1 MRYSRVFVA
10 FMAVTLLV
18 CVTGLRT
25 AQLGRRLGNGLTKTS
40 LYGMGKEAKR
50 AWAKEDLQGK
60 DMFDDDDGDDLE
72 TMKKKQK
79 FKLEPETVFYEGP
92 PSASEVLLPALSV
105 LTVIG
110 IVPFISSLSRQIWVR
125 YKFTS
130 RRISI
135 QSGIGGKE
143 FSEVIYPDVDEIKYV
158 YRFGGAGD
166 MVLFLKDGAKV
177 EMRHVP
183 NFDDVLEYV
192 LGQCDEEC
200 NSKTMVPIKA
210 KKAAEAAAAVA
221 TTSIEANSK

>member
-1 MRYSRVFVA
+1 MI
-10 FMAVTLLV
+10 
-18 CVTGLRT
+18 
-25 AQLGRRLGNGLTKTS
+25 
-40 LYGMGKEAKR
+40 
-50 AWAKEDLQGK
+50 
-60 DMFDDDDGDDLE
+60 
-72 TMKKKQK
+72 
-79 FKLEPETVFYEGP
+79 
-92 PSASEVLLPALSV
+92 LPALSV

-110 IVPFISSLSRQIWVR
+110 IVPFISSLSRQVWVR

-143 FSEVIYPDVDEIKYV
+143 FSELIYPDVEEIKYV

-192 LGQCDEEC
+192 LSQCDEEC
-200 NSKTMVPIKA
+200 NNKTMLPIKA
-210 KKAAEAAAAVA
+210 KKAAEAAAAAAPAAVE
-221 TTSIEANSK
+221 TSAE

>member
-1 MRYSRVFVA
+1 MQSMVHIAILVLSVLVLVQGYRLAPSQSIRPAVA
-10 FMAVTLLV
+10 GSLS
-18 CVTGLRT
+18 RT
-25 AQLGRRLGNGLTKTS
+25 ALFGV
-40 LYGMGKEAKR
+40 GKEAKR
-50 AWAKEDLQGK
+50 AWAKEDLQGE
-60 DMFDDDDGDDLE
+60 DMFADNDGEDDLE

-92 PSASEVLLPALSV
+92 PSISEVALPALSV

-110 IVPFISSLSRQIWVR
+110 IIPFISSLTRQIWVR

-192 LGQCDEEC
+192 LTQCDEDC
-200 NSKTMVPIKA
+200 NKKTILPIKA
-210 KKAAEAAAAVA
+210 KKALASTTAEE
-221 TTSIEANSK
+221 SIA

>member
-92 PSASEVLLPALSV
+92 PSASEVLTCAICVNSYWYCP
-105 LTVIG
+105 
-110 IVPFISSLSRQIWVR
+110 
-125 YKFTS
+125 
-130 RRISI
+130 
-135 QSGIGGKE
+135 
-143 FSEVIYPDVDEIKYV
+143 IY
-158 YRFGGAGD
+158 
-166 MVLFLKDGAKV
+166 LFV
-177 EMRHVP
+177 E
-183 NFDDVLEYV
+183 
-192 LGQCDEEC
+192 
-200 NSKTMVPIKA
+200 
-210 KKAAEAAAAVA
+210 
-221 TTSIEANSK
+221 

>member
-1 MRYSRVFVA
+1 MMNSVIACIAVLSVFILVQGYRLPSQTSRRPA
-10 FMAVTLLV
+10 LAGSLSK
-18 CVTGLRT
+18 T
-25 AQLGRRLGNGLTKTS
+25 ALFGV
-40 LYGMGKEAKR
+40 GKEAKR
-50 AWAKEDLQGK
+50 AWAKEDLQGD
-60 DMFDDDDGDDLE
+60 DMFADDDDADDLE

-92 PSASEVLLPALSV
+92 PSASEVVLPALSV

-110 IVPFISSLSRQIWVR
+110 IIPFISSLTRQVWVR

-135 QSGIGGKE
+135 QSGIGGND

-192 LGQCDEEC
+192 LSKCDEEC
-200 NSKTMVPIKA
+200 NKKTILPIKA
-210 KKAAEAAAAVA
+210 KKALAAAGESVA
-221 TTSIEANSK
+221 

>member
-1 MRYSRVFVA
+1 MMMNSVIACIAVLSVFILVQGYRLPSQTSRRPA
-10 FMAVTLLV
+10 LAGSLSK
-18 CVTGLRT
+18 T
-25 AQLGRRLGNGLTKTS
+25 ALFGV
-40 LYGMGKEAKR
+40 GKEAKR
-50 AWAKEDLQGK
+50 AWAKEDLQGD
-60 DMFDDDDGDDLE
+60 DMFADDDDADDLE

-92 PSASEVLLPALSV
+92 PSASEVVLPALSV

-110 IVPFISSLSRQIWVR
+110 IIPFISSLTRQVWVR

-135 QSGIGGKE
+135 QSGIGGND

-192 LGQCDEEC
+192 LSKCDEEC
-200 NSKTMVPIKA
+200 NKKTILPIKA
-210 KKAAEAAAAVA
+210 KKALAAAGESVA
-221 TTSIEANSK
+221 

>member
-1 MRYSRVFVA
+1 MTFVA
-10 FMAVTLLV
+10 LMGVMLLV
-18 CVTGLRT
+18 SVTGLKT
-25 AQLGRRLGNGLTKTS
+25 AQLGRRLGNGLSKTS
-40 LYGMGKEAKR
+40 LCGMGKEARR

-60 DMFDDDDGDDLE
+60 DMFDDEDGDDLD

-110 IVPFISSLSRQIWVR
+110 IVPFISSLSRQLWVR

-192 LGQCDEEC
+192 LSQCDEDC

-210 KKAAEAAAAVA
+210 KKAIEAAAAPA
-221 TTSIEANSK
+221 SMEASSE

>member
-1 MRYSRVFVA
+1 MQTMVILASLILSSLILVQSYRLAPRQSMRPVLAGIASK
-10 FMAVTLLV
+10 
-18 CVTGLRT
+18 T
-25 AQLGRRLGNGLTKTS
+25 ALFGI
-40 LYGMGKEAKR
+40 GKEAKR
-50 AWAKEDLQGK
+50 AWAKEDLQGE
-60 DMFDDDDGDDLE
+60 DIFADDDSEDDLE

-92 PSASEVLLPALSV
+92 PSASEVVLPALSV

-110 IVPFISSLSRQIWVR
+110 IIPFISSLTRQVWVR

-135 QSGIGGKE
+135 QSGIGGND

-192 LGQCDEEC
+192 LSKCDEEC
-200 NSKTMVPIKA
+200 NKKTILPIKA
-210 KKAAEAAAAVA
+210 KKALAAAGESVA
-221 TTSIEANSK
+221 

>member
-1 MRYSRVFVA
+1 MMHTIIFVA
-10 FMAVTLLV
+10 LIALLSLLSV
-18 CVTGLRT
+18 SGFRT
-25 AQLGRRLGNGLTKTS
+25 AQLSRRPCIGLSRTS
-40 LYGMGKEAKR
+40 LFGMGKEAKR
-50 AWAKEDLQGK
+50 AWQKEDLEGK
-60 DMFDDDDGDDLE
+60 DMFDDDEGDDLE

-92 PSASEVLLPALSV
+92 PSVSEVILPALSV

-110 IVPFISSLSRQIWVR
+110 IVPFISSLSRQVWVR

-143 FSEVIYPDVDEIKYV
+143 FSELIYPDVEEIKYV

-192 LGQCDEEC
+192 LSQCDEEC
-200 NSKTMVPIKA
+200 NNKTMLPIKA
-210 KKAAEAAAAVA
+210 KKAAEAAAAAAPAAVE
-221 TTSIEANSK
+221 TSAE

>member
-1 MRYSRVFVA
+1 MGV
-10 FMAVTLLV
+10 
-18 CVTGLRT
+18 
-25 AQLGRRLGNGLTKTS
+25 
-40 LYGMGKEAKR
+40 GKEAKR
-50 AWAKEDLQGK
+50 AWAKEDLAGK
-60 DMFDDDDGDDLE
+60 DMFDDDANDSDDDSLE
-72 TMKKKQK
+72 SMKKKQK

-92 PSASEVLLPALSV
+92 PSASEVLLPAISV

-110 IVPFISSLSRQIWVR
+110 IIPFISSLSRQVWVR

-158 YRFGGAGD
+158 YRMGGAGD

-192 LGQCDEEC
+192 LSKCDAEC
-200 NSKTMVPIKA
+200 NEKTILPLKA
-210 KKAAEAAAAVA
+210 KKAAAAAI
-221 TTSIEANSK
+221 SE

>member
-1 MRYSRVFVA
+1 MTFVA
-10 FMAVTLLV
+10 LMGVMLLV
-18 CVTGLRT
+18 SVTGLKT
-25 AQLGRRLGNGLTKTS
+25 AQLGRRLGNGLSKTS
-40 LYGMGKEAKR
+40 LCGMGKEARR

-60 DMFDDDDGDDLE
+60 DMFDDEDGDDLD

-110 IVPFISSLSRQIWVR
+110 IVPFISSLSRQLWVR

-192 LGQCDEEC
+192 LSQCDEDC

-210 KKAAEAAAAVA
+210 RKAIEAAAVPA
-221 TTSIEANSK
+221 SMEASSE

>member
-1 MRYSRVFVA
+1 MKC
-10 FMAVTLLV
+10 TLLFAV
-18 CVTGLRT
+18 FALFCVSVSSLRT
-25 AQLGRRLGNGLTKTS
+25 AQLIGRRVSHGLSKTS
-40 LYGMGKEAKR
+40 LYGVGKEAKR

-60 DMFDDDDGDDLE
+60 DMFDDDEGDDLE

-110 IVPFISSLSRQIWVR
+110 IVPFISSLSRQAWVR

-143 FSEVIYPDVDEIKYV
+143 FSELIYPDVDEIKYV

-192 LGQCDEEC
+192 LSKCDEEC
-200 NSKTMVPIKA
+200 NKKTMLPIKA
-210 KKAAEAAAAVA
+210 KKAAQVA
-221 TTSIEANSK
+221 GGETKVPASAE